1 MSMIANHSDQSAS
14 KDYVYVLS
22 NEVFNVCKDG
32 EYRPLYKVG
41 ETYDIRQRVASLSS
55 TTAVPVEFRVEKAL
69 HVYNGRA
76 REVEQ
81 AIHRRLSEYRYS
93 DQREFFFC
101 ELDVISEALQIFVDS
116 GESEWYDVPEPPP
129 APRYPTRT
137 STERHDFR
145 DFSWKCYE
153 KGVISSYKTRKRS
166 NVETYLTPSNIS
178 KVFGSLSENKGEFD
192 RISNVP
198 FEEHQQADKDR
209 FVEIVDDAIRIVNET
224 LPVNQRG
231 YPKATLKM
239 FREAFTC

>member
-1 MSMIANHSDQSAS
+1 MIANHSDHSAS

-32 EYRPLYKVG
+32 EYRPLYKIG

-69 HVYNGRA
+69 LVYNGRA

-81 AIHRRLSEYRYS
+81 AIHRRLSEYRYN

-101 ELDVISEALQIFVDS
+101 GLDVISETIQIYVDN
-116 GESEWYDVPEPPP
+116 GEAEWYDVPEPPP
-129 APRYPTRT
+129 APRYPTLT
-137 STERHDFR
+137 STEIHHFR

-153 KGVISSYKTRKRS
+153 KNVNSRYKTRKRS
-166 NVETYLTPSNIS
+166 NVETYITPGNIS
-178 KVFGSLSENKGEFD
+178 KVLSSLSGHTEEFY
-192 RISNVP
+192 RISDIS

-209 FVEIVDDAIRIVNET
+209 FVEMVDDALRIVNET